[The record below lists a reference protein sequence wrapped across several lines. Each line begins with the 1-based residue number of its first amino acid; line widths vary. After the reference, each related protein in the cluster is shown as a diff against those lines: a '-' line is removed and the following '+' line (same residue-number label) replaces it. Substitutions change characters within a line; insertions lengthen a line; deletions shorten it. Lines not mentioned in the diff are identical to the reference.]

1 MLVRLHP
8 RARKTLF
15 VPNGTQ
21 GRPVPVEGLASR
33 RVTEWNLRLEPSGL
47 SPTIGER
54 LMIHAQGLALSTVE
68 PCSLILKPTGRCLW
82 MKTSTLPQPQSLSES
97 KEATETERRKHVDSS
112 SRPSRP
118 LSVEDTLVAKLD
130 KAREVTLEDFKALV
144 LQAVSD
150 MGPTTSQRYVHDHWL
165 DFPASYVRVHHKKHI
180 ELCMPHLRIK
190 VWPLMTLRRH
200 T

>member
-1 MLVRLHP
+1 MDP
-8 RARKTLF
+8 
-15 VPNGTQ
+15 
-21 GRPVPVEGLASR
+21 
-33 RVTEWNLRLEPSGL
+33 RLEPSGL

-54 LMIHAQGLALSTVE
+54 LMIHAQGLALSKVE
-68 PCSLILKPTGRCLW
+68 PCSLILKPTGRCLS

-144 LQAVSD
+144 LQAAPRLLSGTFMTIGWTFLPRTSVC
-150 MGPTTSQRYVHDHWL
+150 TTRSV
-165 DFPASYVRVHHKKHI
+165 
-180 ELCMPHLRIK
+180 
-190 VWPLMTLRRH
+190 
-200 T
+200 